1 MKPTIFFILLF
12 TGITHIQAQFWTKKV
27 SGNRR
32 ITTENRHI
40 GDYDKLSVTGPFK
53 VEIIRG
59 APGNLEIKADENLLQ
74 YIETYTK
81 GNKLV
86 IRINPKFT
94 IIDYTKMDVKV
105 PADYLSKIT
114 LTGSGEIFNTQIFDW
129 KNLKLNLTGTGKID
143 VRTKV
148 KHITA
153 TLVGSGDIV
162 LTGTAVTSKYI
173 LTGSGLISAKELK
186 AQEVKATLT
195 GSGEIRLQAVN
206 KLTADV
212 MGNGNIY
219 YYGEPDVLKIKTLG
233 TGDVIFK
240 KL

>member
-1 MKPTIFFILLF
+1 M
-12 TGITHIQAQFWTKKV
+12 
-27 SGNRR
+27 
-32 ITTENRHI
+32 
-40 GDYDKLSVTGPFK
+40 
-53 VEIIRG
+53 
-59 APGNLEIKADENLLQ
+59 
-74 YIETYTK
+74 
-81 GNKLV
+81 
-86 IRINPKFT
+86 
-94 IIDYTKMDVKV
+94 
-105 PADYLSKIT
+105 
-114 LTGSGEIFNTQIFDW
+114 
-129 KNLKLNLTGTGKID
+129 
-143 VRTKV
+143 
-148 KHITA
+148 TA
-153 TLVGSGDIV
+153 
-162 LTGTAVTSKYI
+162 KYI